1 MKPVSTGHCHTAQL
15 EIFCRHIQSC
25 LLLGEQFRKGEKNGN
40 QQILLTNPSKFNLYL
55 PLLWSFW
62 DSSQADVI
70 PSDLSPRAL
79 CPDKW
84 HSTAHTCVILFS
96 LCEVVRHLRV
106 KTHLMHLSFFLPP
119 VTPKLLT
126 STQSF
131 EGSTEATDTFSVSEH
146 SPLYTFVLNQS
157 LPPLSLTANIS
168 QSHRVFLLLHLF

>member
-1 MKPVSTGHCHTAQL
+1 MVIGKS
-15 EIFCRHIQSC
+15 F
-25 LLLGEQFRKGEKNGN
+25 LL
-40 QQILLTNPSKFNLYL
+40 ILQNSVCTYL
-55 PLLWSFW
+55 FSDPFW
-62 DSSQADVI
+62 DSSQADII

-96 LCEVVRHLRV
+96 LCEVVPHLRV
-106 KTHLMHLSFFLPP
+106 KTRLMHLSFFLPP

-157 LPPLSLTANIS
+157 STFITDSKYFSKP
-168 QSHRVFLLLHLF
+168 